1 MQHMKRNVGPTD
13 RKVRLVAGAA
23 LGITSLGI
31 LLDLLPL
38 PSVASPALGVVALI
52 LLATG
57 ASGTCGL
64 YSLVG
69 VNTDRSP

>member
-1 MQHMKRNVGPTD
+1 MKQNVGPTD

>member
-1 MQHMKRNVGPTD
+1 MKRNVGPTD